1 MLYNGATGDDAMA
14 IDPPLDADRRRWRLP
29 IIWLL
34 VLALP
39 TLTFVAV
46 ASVLTLGLIDARAYT
61 RTLVRD
67 RADALLDTAVDALAS
82 RLDPVSSQLAT
93 VAQEFASGAI
103 DAGDDE
109 AVYRY
114 LSGVLTAVP
123 QASGIGLARPD
134 RRSSLFYRVEGRV
147 VRDRQRTSERA
158 RQWEEQ
164 ARQWTT
170 GRWIEPLWT
179 TRVGRPAIML
189 LQPLQ
194 GPQGYIGILLVPV
207 PIDGLSRQ
215 LASLSATSDQT
226 AFVLFGRDQVLLHPL
241 LQDRSDKITPE
252 HPLPAVAGFDDRV
265 LARIWDPA
273 AMPLSPDVVPPHAE
287 GRSVTVDGTRY
298 LFIYR
303 PLTRYGEA
311 PWVVGIYARAGILN
325 AVEMHRITRL
335 AMGGGAILVVSV
347 LLSLGVGR
355 LLGRPIRRF
364 ALASRAI
371 QTGDFTP
378 PQVHGSVVREF
389 DQAARAFN
397 DMVDGLRERERI
409 RDLFGKYVP
418 REVADTVLADPHGVD
433 LRGEK
438 REITVLFS
446 DIEGFTAL
454 AEDLPP
460 DHVLTLLNRYFE
472 GVAGV
477 LVEHGGIIVD
487 FIGDAVFAI
496 FGAPVGYPD
505 HARRALAAAREVAR
519 FAETFAHEQRRTG
532 LALGRTRIGLHTG
545 VAIVGNIGS
554 RDRLKYGAAG
564 DVVNTASRI
573 EGANKLFGSAILA
586 SAATVEHAADPDCR
600 PLGRLVLKGRH
611 APIELH
617 EVLESGAGAA
627 DWHAAYL
634 AAFDLAAR
642 RAPEAAASFRRLA
655 RARPDDRAVRWQ
667 LDRLEHGLADDLV
680 ELTEK

>member
-1 MLYNGATGDDAMA
+1 MA
-14 IDPPLDADRRRWRLP
+14 IDPPWGGGDRRRWRLP

-46 ASVLTLGLIDARAYT
+46 ASVLTLGLLDARVYT

-67 RADALLDTAVDALAS
+67 RADAVLDSVVEVLAS
-82 RLDPVSSQLAT
+82 HLDPVSAQLAT

-109 AVYRY
+109 AIYRY

-134 RRSSLFYRVEGRV
+134 RRTSLFYRVEGRV
-147 VRDRQRTSERA
+147 VRERQRSSERA
-158 RQWEEQ
+158 RAWEDQ
-164 ARQWTT
+164 ARGWTT

-179 TRVGRPAIML
+179 MRVGRPAIML
-189 LQPLQ
+189 LQPLH
-194 GPQGYIGILLVPV
+194 GPRGYIGILLVPV
-207 PIDGLSRQ
+207 PIDGLSRL
-215 LASLSATSDQT
+215 LANLSANAGQT
-226 AFVLFGRDQVLLHPL
+226 AFVLFGRDHVLMHPM
-241 LQDRSDKITPE
+241 LQDRSDKITPD
-252 HPLPAVAGFDDRV
+252 HPLPALDGFDDRV

-273 AMPLSPDVVPPHAE
+273 ASPLASDALPPGAE
-287 GRSVTVDGTRY
+287 GRGVTVDGTRY
-298 LFIYR
+298 LFMYR

-311 PWVVGIYARAGILN
+311 PWVVGIYARAGALN
-325 AVEMHRITRL
+325 TAERRRISRL

-364 ALASRAI
+364 ASASRAI

-378 PQVHGSVVREF
+378 PRLGGSVVREF
-389 DQAARAFN
+389 DQASRAFN

-418 REVADTVLADPHGVD
+418 REVADSVLADPHGLE

-446 DIEGFTAL
+446 DIEAFTAL
-454 AEDLPP
+454 SEGLAP
-460 DHVLTLLNRYFE
+460 DRVLTLLNGYFE
-472 GVAGV
+472 GVSTI

-496 FGAPVGYPD
+496 FGAPIGYPD
-505 HARRALAAAREVAR
+505 HAKRALAAAREVAR
-519 FAETFAHEQRRTG
+519 FAAGFALEQRRSG
-532 LALGRTRIGLHTG
+532 LALGRTRLGVHTG

-586 SAATVEHAADPDCR
+586 SAATVERAADPDCR
-600 PLGRLVLKGRH
+600 PIGRLVLKGRH

-617 EVLESGAGAA
+617 EVLESGAGAT

-634 AAFDLAAR
+634 AAFALAAR
-642 RAPEAAASFRRLA
+642 GDPEAIAAFRRLA
-655 RARPDDRAVRWQ
+655 RARPDDQAVRWQ
-667 LDRLEHGLADDLV
+667 LERLEHGLADDRV
-680 ELTEK
+680 ELAEK